1 MIPKDQNGLVLDD
14 YLGAVADVRSRFQLE
29 IPKFG
34 LREMKSSVGVKESV
48 ERIVARVIRRHGTA
62 IATKSHPLLADLR
75 ESIYSDQV
83 VTPANSGYRILPECR
98 RAVLQR
104 TLEVGLQTITQ
115 LPSRYPVVP
124 SPRKQLKSAATA
136 FVKAADLAVAA
147 IGQQEIRSWIALYFE
162 EDDEGRR
169 KLLRGFDEVRWYAET
184 LEKIAKLK
192 VKKLSSD
199 GPNPQVGLALY
210 VANWFEASAGG
221 KLYADLTTLLEA
233 AFHVAEVSKPRW
245 VERLAVELAGPIT
258 VRLRS
263 PADGA

>member
-1 MIPKDQNGLVLDD
+1 M
-14 YLGAVADVRSRFQLE
+14 RSRFQLE
-29 IPKFG
+29 IPKFV

-48 ERIVARVIRRHGTA
+48 ERIVARVIRWHGTA

-83 VTPANSGYRILPECR
+83 VTPANSGYRILPERR

-147 IGQQEIRSWIALYFE
+147 IGQQEIRIGLHCISRKMTRAE
-162 EDDEGRR
+162 E
-169 KLLRGFDEVRWYAET
+169 
-184 LEKIAKLK
+184 
-192 VKKLSSD
+192 SCC
-199 GPNPQVGLALY
+199 
-210 VANWFEASAGG
+210 EASTRCGG
-221 KLYADLTTLLEA
+221 MRKR
-233 AFHVAEVSKPRW
+233 SK
-245 VERLAVELAGPIT
+245 
-258 VRLRS
+258 RS
-263 PADGA
+263 PS